1 MPTPPASP
9 TPDHLPE
16 SMPAALLYGIRDIRL
31 ENIPVPQPGP
41 GEVLLKLASVG
52 VCGSDVHYYVDG
64 RIGDAIVKDPIIM
77 GHEFSATIAGL
88 GEGVESLEV
97 GQLVAVEPAINC
109 GHCEMCLTGHP
120 NLCPNVIFC
129 GTPPVNGVFTHYVV
143 MPAHNCFPLPEGVS
157 AVEGAM
163 LEPLGVAIHTVDLSH
178 LKVGQ
183 TIAVLGAGPIGL
195 LIAAVAK
202 VAGAGRIYM
211 TEPQAHRR
219 AFALDYIADEV
230 FDPETQDVA
239 AEIMRAT
246 AGRGVDVSF
255 EAAGAQDT
263 PEQGAEMVR
272 LGGTLVLCGIPS
284 EDKLT
289 LKASLIRRKGL
300 TIKMVRRMKH
310 VYPRAIRLVETGMV
324 DVKPVVSHLV
334 ALENLQ
340 DAFEM
345 VAGYK
350 DGVIRAVVQMD

>member
-1 MPTPPASP
+1 MPTPPPTSP
-9 TPDHLPE
+9 DQLPE

-31 ENIPVPQPGP
+31 ENIPVPRPGP

-64 RIGDAIVKDPIIM
+64 RIGDAIVEAPIIM
-77 GHEFSATIAGL
+77 GHEFSATIAEL
-88 GEGVESLEV
+88 GAGVESLAV

-129 GTPPVNGVFTHYVV
+129 GTPPVNGVFTHYAV
-143 MPAHNCFPLPEGVS
+143 MPAHNCFPLPQGVS
-157 AVEGAM
+157 AIEGAM

-202 VAGAGRIYM
+202 AAGAGKIYM
-211 TEPQAHRR
+211 TEPLAHRR
-219 AFALDYIADEV
+219 QFALDYIADEV
-230 FDPETQDVA
+230 FDPETQDVV

-255 EAAGAQDT
+255 EAAGAQET

-284 EDKLT
+284 EDELH

-310 VYPRAIRLVETGMV
+310 VYPRAILLVETGMI

-334 ALENLQ
+334 ALENIQ

-345 VAGYK
+345 VAGYE
-350 DGVIRAVVQMD
+350 DGVIRAVVEMD